1 MFHAQDDADGA
12 QVRRHIVGHRNR
24 CRHKLQRLLQ
34 RRGRLLLAHFA
45 RQHKEGKLPDRP
57 SRACIQLLVSHVAPA
72 QLSCPLALVAGLVLV
87 AAVAVTVAVAVA
99 VVVVLGRLLVYLAI
113 FVFVVIASVVAQ
125 PLLVDGV
132 LLPALSA
139 AQAALGVGRRS
150 GETVTVANVTSAAA
164 AAATAAAAAAAA
176 AAVSAAAAIARVLLR
191 LVAHGRAATG
201 PAPARG
207 GVRVLASGA
216 VTAQLQPVERAMRR
230 CSSALGA
237 RFSPHRIKAHGS
249 G

>member
-1 MFHAQDDADGA
+1 
-12 QVRRHIVGHRNR
+12 
-24 CRHKLQRLLQ
+24 
-34 RRGRLLLAHFA
+34 LLAHFA

-72 QLSCPLALVAGLVLV
+72 ELSCPLALVRLALVAGLVLV

-99 VVVVLGRLLVYLAI
+99 VVVVLWRLLVYLAI

-150 GETVTVANVTSAAA
+150 GETVTVANVTAAA
-164 AAATAAAAAAAA
+164 AAGATSAAAAAAA
-176 AAVSAAAAIARVLLR
+176 AAVTAAAAIARVLLR

-230 CSSALGA
+230 CSSALDA

-249 G
+249 D